1 MQIQPPHAGSSEQT
15 RQALIRAALELF
27 GGKGFDGTSTREI
40 ADKAK
45 ANIASIAYHFGG
57 KEGLRNACADFIIET
72 IRGEAARAFP
82 FDGHDPATAA
92 DPDSAAEE
100 LRVALET
107 MANFVMSRPEMLSIV
122 QFILREMAH
131 PTSTL
136 DQIYT
141 GVVEPVHRHL
151 CQLWET
157 ATGEP
162 AEEETT
168 RITVFTLIGQVPY
181 FRSGREVVMRRMNW
195 QAIGPRESALTTAA
209 VINNLDAMLRQRAS
223 DCP

>member
-1 MQIQPPHAGSSEQT
+1 MQTRPHHAGSSEQT

-40 ADKAK
+40 AAKAK

-57 KEGLRNACADFIIET
+57 KEGLRNACADFIVET
-72 IRGEAARAFP
+72 IRGAAARAFS
-82 FDGHDPATAA
+82 FDGHDPVTAA

-107 MANFVMSRPEMLSIV
+107 MAIFVTSRPEMLSIV

-131 PTSTL
+131 PTSAL
-136 DQIYT
+136 DRIYT

-151 CQLWET
+151 CQLWEA

-168 RITVFTLIGQVPY
+168 RITVFTLIGQVLY
-181 FRSGREVVMRRMNW
+181 FRIGREVVMRRMNW
-195 QAIGPRESALTTAA
+195 QAVGPRESAMITAA
-209 VINNLDAMLRQRAS
+209 VINNLDAMLRQHRGA
-223 DCP
+223 

>member
-1 MQIQPPHAGSSEQT
+1 MQTRPPHAGSSEQT

-27 GGKGFDGTSTREI
+27 GGKGFDGTSTREV
-40 ADKAK
+40 AAKAK
-45 ANIASIAYHFGG
+45 VNVASIAYHFGG
-57 KEGLRNACADFIIET
+57 KEGLRHACADFIVET
-72 IRGEAARAFP
+72 IRGAAACAFP
-82 FDGHDPATAA
+82 FDRHDPVTAA

-107 MANFVMSRPEMLSIV
+107 MAIFVTSRPEMSSIV

-136 DQIYT
+136 DRIYT

-151 CQLWET
+151 CRLWEV

-168 RITVFTLIGQVPY
+168 RITVFTLIGQVLC
-181 FRSGREVVMRRMNW
+181 FRIGREVVMRRMTW
-195 QAIGPRESALTTAA
+195 KAVGPRESALTASA
-209 VINNLDAMLRQRAS
+209 VTNNLDAILRQHRRV
-223 DCP
+223 